1 MMKLWALLFSLFAV
15 RVYCVADTDSL
26 SRRPDFP
33 DSTLHV
39 RSILC
44 TGNEVTK
51 EHIILK
57 EMSLKEGVLLTHEA
71 LDYDINRIYSLQLF
85 NKVDIIVVPA
95 DSVADLIVMVNERW
109 FFYPYPIAGLKDHS
123 WSKLYYGLGV
133 AHTNVGGI
141 NVQMYG
147 QGVIGY
153 DPFASL
159 TYANPLFVRDLNVYL
174 TAHVQY
180 AVTRNKSIL
189 SQGTGSNFDEKRFGF
204 DVTLGKR
211 LTLYSRVYVTAE
223 YAQISVTNNLAGRTM
238 SADGTDR
245 FPAVSLGYRYD
256 TRDLMEY
263 PRYGTFLN
271 LAASKIGMPGKA
283 VDYERYTMD
292 FRRFL
297 VAGEYAGFAGRL
309 FGSIADGGTV
319 PNYAHAYL
327 GYADKIRGHFNTT
340 IEGDNIAGAT
350 VELHV
355 PVISPQY
362 IRFEQVPIEQFRTM
376 RYAVYAA
383 LFADAGNVWY
393 RREPFRI
400 NRTIAGFGA
409 GLHCLISYSMVVRFE
424 YAVDA
429 QSLQHREFILDLGAA
444 L

>member
-1 MMKLWALLFSLFAV
+1 MMKLWALLLLLVAV
-15 RVYCVADTDSL
+15 QVYCVADSDSL
-26 SRRPDFP
+26 SHRYDFP

-39 RSILC
+39 RSIFC

-51 EHIILK
+51 EHIILN

-85 NKVDIIVVPA
+85 NKVDILVVPT
-95 DSVADLIVMVNERW
+95 DSLADLIVTVNERW
-109 FFYPYPIAGLKDHS
+109 FFYPYPIAGLTDHS

-141 NVQMYG
+141 NVQLYG

-153 DPFASL
+153 NPFASL
-159 TYANPLFVRDLNVYL
+159 MYINPLFVRDMNVYL
-174 TAHVQY
+174 SAQVQY
-180 AVTRNKSIL
+180 AETRNKSIV
-189 SQGTGSNFDEKRFGF
+189 SQGTGSNFDEERFSL
-204 DVTLGKR
+204 DVTIGKR

-223 YAQISVTNNLAGRTM
+223 YAQLSVTNNRAGRTM

-245 FPAVSLGYRYD
+245 FPALSLGYRYD
-256 TRDLMEY
+256 TRDLIEY
-263 PRYGTFLN
+263 PRYGTSFN
-271 LAASKIGMPGKA
+271 LVASKIGTFGGV

-292 FRRFL
+292 FRRFIT
-297 VAGEYAGFAGRL
+297 AGEFAGFAGRL
-309 FGSIADGGTV
+309 YGSVADGGTV
-319 PNYAHAYL
+319 PNYAHAFI
-327 GYADKIRGHFNTT
+327 GYADKIRGHYNT
-340 IEGDNIAGAT
+340 ILEGDDMAMAT

-355 PVISPQY
+355 PIISPRY
-362 IRFEQVPIEQFRTM
+362 IRFEEIPIEQFRTI

-393 RREPFRI
+393 QRDQFCV
-400 NRTIAGFGA
+400 NRTITGFGA

-424 YAVDA
+424 YAIDA
-429 QSLQHREFILDLGAA
+429 QTLQHREFILDLGAA